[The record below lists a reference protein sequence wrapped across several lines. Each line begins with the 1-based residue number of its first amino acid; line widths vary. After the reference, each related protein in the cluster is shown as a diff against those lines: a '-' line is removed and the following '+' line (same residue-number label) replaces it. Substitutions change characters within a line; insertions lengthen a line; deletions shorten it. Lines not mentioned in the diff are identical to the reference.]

1 MLLENLFSLE
11 KKKNWLSLVELIART
26 EKKLLQKQT

>member
-1 MLLENLFSLE
+1 MLVENLFSL
-11 KKKNWLSLVELIART
+11 KKKFWLSLVELIART